1 MGWVLTSIA
10 SLQKELT
17 LSNDQVPP
25 VGIFP
30 LGTGNDLGRSFG
42 WVCGFDALH
51 SLCVVDLDNGISP
64 SFITGHYHD
73 L

>member
-10 SLQKELT
+10 NLQKELK
-17 LSNDQVPP
+17 LSNDQVAP

-42 WVCGFDALH
+42 WVCGLYALH
-51 SLCVVDLDNGISP
+51 FL
-64 SFITGHYHD
+64 
-73 L
+73 